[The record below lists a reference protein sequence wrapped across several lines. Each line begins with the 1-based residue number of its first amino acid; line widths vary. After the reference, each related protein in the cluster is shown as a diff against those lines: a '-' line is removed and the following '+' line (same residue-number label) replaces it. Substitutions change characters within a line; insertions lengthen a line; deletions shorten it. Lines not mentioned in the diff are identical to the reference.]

1 MYVISNK
8 YTTYYLATS
17 KEIKHIHEHSPAHM
31 RLGLR
36 DSPLGKV
43 FLIGDIQVSVTSYI
57 LQISPVVSNHSDVFE
72 IRITDFPESLC
83 NVYHFSI
90 QQLLVDMNPMLADRF
105 VLLSNL

>member
-1 MYVISNK
+1 MPANE
-8 YTTYYLATS
+8 
-17 KEIKHIHEHSPAHM
+17 EIEHIPKRPPAHTHL
-31 RLGLR
+31 RLR

-43 FLIGDIQVSVTSYI
+43 FLIGDIQISVTSYI
-57 LQISPVVSNHSDVFE
+57 LQISPVVSNHSDIFE

-105 VLLSNL
+105 VLLSDL